1 MTSTPRHKTHTIY
14 TPRLILRSAVLEDA
28 EALASLFSNPANSE
42 FEPHKPDSPTA
53 EKYEIRIAGWEAA
66 TAKGESAFMV
76 FALRDQS
83 ADEGNEGDAPLGGR
97 IIGMGGFNALPF
109 SFSATDPSTKTLV
122 GDTGVMIDS
131 SETRKGYAREALAAT
146 IEYGFETLQCDR
158 MFMETLAANVP
169 FNALM
174 KAMGLEDVK
183 KEAVG
188 KFGAECVYEFG
199 REVWKSAKKTVAD
212 SGKLI

>member
-1 MTSTPRHKTHTIY
+1 MTSTPHHKIHTIY

-53 EKYEIRIAGWEAA
+53 EKYRIRIAGWETA

-76 FALRDQS
+76 FALRDKS
-83 ADEGNEGDAPLGGR
+83 IDETNGGDVLLGGR
-97 IIGMGGFNALPF
+97 VIGMGGFNSLPC
-109 SFSATDPSTKTLV
+109 SFSPTDPSTKTLI

-131 SETRKGYAREALAAT
+131 SETRKGYAREALTAT
-146 IEYGFETLQCDR
+146 IEYGFETLQCDK
-158 MFMETLAANVP
+158 MFMETLGANVP

-174 KAMGLEDVK
+174 KAMGLEHVK

-188 KFGAECVYEFG
+188 EFGAECVYEFG
-199 REVWKSAKKTVAD
+199 REVWEGAKETMANNHVN
-212 SGKLI
+212 